1 MRNFVNMPKI
11 LGCLSII
18 LLVTTWLA
26 PIPAAGSSLDA
37 VVRLSA
43 SIPSQART
51 AGSLGTER
59 EGNGIVIDR
68 EGHILTIGYLILE
81 AARIEVTTAGG
92 RKVPA
97 QYVGYD
103 HATGF
108 GILRTVP
115 PLEVTPIEL
124 GDSDAVAVGDPM
136 RIVTAGEAVQGPARV
151 MSRDAFVG
159 YWEYLLE
166 NSIYVAP
173 AHPDYGGAALLAE
186 DGRLV
191 GVGSILT
198 RFHVESMGWVPCNM
212 FVPIDLLKPILNELI
227 TQGETQG
234 PPQPWMGLHS
244 DDVQGRVFVLRVSEK
259 GPSAAAGLNPGDII
273 LSVKDQPV
281 SDTADFYRKVWALG
295 QAGTAI
301 PLRVLQGDQVKN
313 IVIHSMDRRQYL
325 LPASKKIGHPI

>member
-1 MRNFVNMPKI
+1 MPKI
-11 LGCLSII
+11 TGYILITLCVVVGLS
-18 LLVTTWLA
+18 A
-26 PIPAAGSSLDA
+26 PPANGGSLDA
-37 VVRLSA
+37 VVKLNA

-51 AGSLGTER
+51 ASGLGTQR

-68 EGHILTIGYLILE
+68 AGHILTIGYLILE

-92 RKVPA
+92 RKVSA
-97 QYVGYD
+97 HYVGYD

-108 GILRTVP
+108 GILRAVP
-115 PLEVTPIEL
+115 PLDVTPFEL
-124 GDSDAVAVGDPM
+124 GDSAAVDVGDPV

-166 NSIYVAP
+166 DSIYVAP
-173 AHPDYGGAALLAE
+173 AHPEYGGAALLAE

-198 RFHVESMGWVPCNM
+198 RFHIESVGWVPCNM

-227 TQGETQG
+227 TKGQTQG
-234 PPQPWMGLHS
+234 PAQPWMGLHS
-244 DDVQGRVFVLRVSEK
+244 EDVQGRVFVLRVSEK
-259 GPSAAAGLNPGDII
+259 GPSAAAGLTPGDII

-295 QAGTAI
+295 RAGTQI
-301 PLRVLQGDQVKN
+301 PLRVLQGDQVKSV
-313 IVIHSMDRRQYL
+313 VIHSMDRRQYL
-325 LPASKKIGHPI
+325 LPASKKIGNPI

>member
-1 MRNFVNMPKI
+1 MPKI
-11 LGCLSII
+11 LGYLLII
-18 LLVTTWLA
+18 LLMATWLA
-26 PIPAAGSSLDA
+26 PIPAVGSNLDA
-37 VVRLSA
+37 VVRLNA
-43 SIPSQART
+43 SIPPQART

-81 AARIEVTTAGG
+81 ASRIEVTTGGG

-115 PLEVTPIEL
+115 PLDVTPIAL
-124 GDSDAVAVGDPM
+124 GDSAAVAVGDPM
-136 RIVTAGEAVQGPARV
+136 RIITAGEAVQGPARV

-173 AHPDYGGAALLAE
+173 AHPDYGGAALLAD

-198 RFHVESMGWVPCNM
+198 RFHIESMGWVPCNM

-244 DDVQGRVFVLRVSEK
+244 DDVQGRVFVLRVSER